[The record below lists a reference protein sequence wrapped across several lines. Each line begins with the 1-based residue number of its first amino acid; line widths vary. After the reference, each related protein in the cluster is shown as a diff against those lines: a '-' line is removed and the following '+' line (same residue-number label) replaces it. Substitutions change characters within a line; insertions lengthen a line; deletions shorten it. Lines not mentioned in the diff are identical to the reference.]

1 MRTPRQIADPRF
13 VAREHL
19 LGVAA
24 DVEKIGCKVNIYRD
38 KFTFTLPEAAKRG
51 KKNETK

>member
-13 VAREHL
+13 VAKEHL
-19 LGVAA
+19 LGVAKDA
-24 DVEKIGCKVNIYRD
+24 ERIGCKVNIYRD
-38 KFTFTLPEAAKRG
+38 KFTFTLPEAGEKR